1 MTLGPVNTSGSAK
14 LPFHQHAMLLYS
26 NDSDDEED
34 KAAAKYVNEGLRRG
48 HLTFFLPVDTDN
60 DASHMSKLIS
70 EIVNYK
76 ENVNRGNLLTLDIR
90 SFYNFALAGN
100 MQPFD
105 ELKTMVE
112 EAIKE
117 RIASKKS
124 NDEIILVMGVVGGL
138 AENQKFDECLNLERW
153 WQKTH
158 SEWLQNDL
166 KVTII
171 CPHPNPIL
179 DKNQFIHY
187 KQTISSL
194 HDITLDAIPG

>member
-1 MTLGPVNTSGSAK
+1 
-14 LPFHQHAMLLYS
+14 MLLYS
-26 NDSDDEED
+26 NDSDDDED
-34 KAAAKYVNEGLRRG
+34 KAAAEYVNEGLRRG
-48 HLTFFLPVDTDN
+48 YLTVYLPINVHN
-60 DASHMSKLIS
+60 IPHESKIVS
-70 EIVNYK
+70 EIMDYE

-117 RIASKKS
+117 RIASKS

-138 AENQKFDECLNLERW
+138 AEKQRFDECLNLERW

-158 SEWLQNDL
+158 SEWLQKGL

-171 CPHPNPIL
+171 CPHPSSLL

-194 HDITLDAIPG
+194 HNITLDAISS

>member
-1 MTLGPVNTSGSAK
+1 MTLNPLNASGSAN
-14 LPFHQHAMLLYS
+14 LPFHQHAMLFYS
-26 NDSDDEED
+26 NDGED

-48 HLTFFLPVDTDN
+48 YLTAYLPVNTYN
-60 DASHMSKLIS
+60 ISQQPKIVS
-70 EIVNYK
+70 EIVDYK
-76 ENVNRGNLLTLDIR
+76 ENVNRGNLLTLDIM

-100 MQPFD
+100 MEPF
-105 ELKTMVE
+105 EEFKIMLE

-117 RIASKKS
+117 RIASKR

-158 SEWLQNDL
+158 SEWLQKSL

-171 CPHPNPIL
+171 CPHPSPIL
-179 DKNQFIHY
+179 DKERFMHY

-194 HDITLDAIPG
+194 HDITLGPISR

>member
-1 MTLGPVNTSGSAK
+1 VPINT
-14 LPFHQHAMLLYS
+14 H
-26 NDSDDEED
+26 DTSD
-34 KAAAKYVNEGLRRG
+34 L
-48 HLTFFLPVDTDN
+48 
-60 DASHMSKLIS
+60 SKIMS
-70 EIVNYK
+70 EIVDYK

-100 MQPFD
+100 MAPFED
-105 ELKTMVE
+105 LKTMVE

-117 RIASKKS
+117 RIASKS
-124 NDEIILVMGVVGGL
+124 NDEIILVIGVVGGL
-138 AENQKFDECLNLERW
+138 AENQKFDECLNLEKW

-158 SEWLQNDL
+158 FEWLQRGL

-171 CPHPNPIL
+171 CPHSSPIL

-194 HDITLDAIPG
+194 HDITLHAIPG

>member
-1 MTLGPVNTSGSAK
+1 
-14 LPFHQHAMLLYS
+14 MLLYS
-26 NDSDDEED
+26 NDSDDED
-34 KAAAKYVNEGLRRG
+34 KAAAEYVNEGLRRG
-48 HLTFFLPVDTDN
+48 YLTVYLPINVHN
-60 DASHMSKLIS
+60 ISHQSKIVS
-70 EIVNYK
+70 EIVDYE

-117 RIASKKS
+117 RTTSKR

-138 AENQKFDECLNLERW
+138 AEKQKFDESLNLERW

-158 SEWLQNDL
+158 SEWLQKGL

-171 CPHPNPIL
+171 CPHPSPIL

-187 KQTISSL
+187 KQTLSSL
-194 HDITLDAIPG
+194 HDITLHPISR

>member
-48 HLTFFLPVDTDN
+48 YLTFFLPVDTDN
-60 DASHMSKLIS
+60 DASHMSKLMS

-100 MQPFD
+100 LEPFE

-117 RIASKKS
+117 RIASRR

-138 AENQKFDECLNLERW
+138 AENQKFDECLNLEKW
-153 WQKTH
+153 WQRTH
-158 SEWLQNDL
+158 SEWLQKGLN
-166 KVTII
+166 VTII
-171 CPHPNPIL
+171 CPHPGPIL

-194 HDITLDAIPG
+194 HDITMDAISN

>member
-1 MTLGPVNTSGSAK
+1 MTLDPFNTSSSAK

-26 NDSDDEED
+26 NDGDDED
-34 KAAAKYVNEGLRRG
+34 KAATKYVNEGLRRG
-48 HLTFFLPVDTDN
+48 YLTVYLPIN
-60 DASHMSKLIS
+60 IHNISHQSKIIS

-100 MQPFD
+100 MEPFD
-105 ELKTMVE
+105 ELKTLVE
-112 EAIKE
+112 EAINE
-117 RIASKKS
+117 RVASKS

-158 SEWLQNDL
+158 SEWLQKGL

-171 CPHPNPIL
+171 CPHPSPIL

-194 HDITLDAIPG
+194 HDITLDAISS

>member
-1 MTLGPVNTSGSAK
+1 
-14 LPFHQHAMLLYS
+14 MLLYS
-26 NDSDDEED
+26 NDGDDDVDED
-34 KAAAKYVNEGLRRG
+34 KAAAEYVNEGLRRG
-48 HLTFFLPVDTDN
+48 YLTVYLPINVHN
-60 DASHMSKLIS
+60 ISHQSKIVS
-70 EIVNYK
+70 EIVDYE

-90 SFYNFALAGN
+90 SFYNFALAGD

-105 ELKTMVE
+105 ELKIMVE

-117 RIASKKS
+117 RIASKS

-158 SEWLQNDL
+158 SEWLQKGL

-171 CPHPNPIL
+171 CPHPSPIL
-179 DKNQFIHY
+179 DKNQFMHY

-194 HDITLDAIPG
+194 HDITLDPISR

>member
-1 MTLGPVNTSGSAK
+1 MTLGPVNTSDSAK

-26 NDSDDEED
+26 NASDDED

-48 HLTFFLPVDTDN
+48 YLTVYVPINTPDTSDL
-60 DASHMSKLIS
+60 SKIMS
-70 EIVNYK
+70 EIVDYK

-100 MQPFD
+100 MAPFED
-105 ELKTMVE
+105 LKTMVE
-112 EAIKE
+112 EAIKKE
-117 RIASKKS
+117 LLLKS
-124 NDEIILVMGVVGGL
+124 NDEIILVIGVVGGL
-138 AENQKFDECLNLERW
+138 AENQKFDECLNLEKW

-158 SEWLQNDL
+158 SEWLQKGL
-166 KVTII
+166 KVTIM
-171 CPHPNPIL
+171 CPHSSPIL